1 MTLPSA
7 KEIAALAKACRK
19 AGITQF
25 KGAGI
30 EFTLG
35 EAVPPKSTKKI
46 LHEAPSASNTIIEDD
61 SPSHEDLLFWSIP
74 SPEITAGKTENEN

>member
-19 AGITQF
+19 AGITEF

-30 EFTLG
+30 EFKLSDAPPLAKASRKSKQTPPIAANDPVESDEPGYAQLLHWSVG
-35 EAVPPKSTKKI
+35 VPEESS
-46 LHEAPSASNTIIEDD
+46 EQ
-61 SPSHEDLLFWSIP
+61 
-74 SPEITAGKTENEN
+74 